1 MSLQKNNNT
10 ASTLQQQSGKMT
22 DEALN
27 KAFDKAV
34 ERVNSYID
42 PLPADFLLRLYAYYK
57 IANRNYDNPGS
68 RKPLINAFKAN
79 ALFQARD
86 IDEREAKE
94 KYIKLVN
101 SYLKD
106 K

>member
-1 MSLQKNNNT
+1 
-10 ASTLQQQSGKMT
+10 MT

-27 KAFDKAV
+27 NAFDEAV
-34 ERVNSYID
+34 ELVNNYTD

-79 ALFQARD
+79 ALFQARN
-86 IDEREAKE
+86 ISEREAKE
-94 KYIKLVN
+94 KYVRLVHAH
-101 SYLKD
+101 LKD